1 MSKSDAAREV
11 FEGAKGLLSA
21 VKDAAVAM
29 KEAAVEIAP
38 GLANLPGDLIA
49 EAGRQGT
56 LGRSEIAAALFAGS
70 AFTPYGEGQQ
80 SPDGGVHGPADKSP
94 DKFADLLAGKNL
106 SPAPD
111 KGQDK
116 DQGMER

>member
-11 FEGAKGLLSA
+11 FEGAKGFLSA

-56 LGRSEIAAALFAGS
+56 LGRSEIASAIFSGN

-80 SPDGGVHGPADKSP
+80 SPDGSIHGTAP
-94 DKFADLLAGKNL
+94 DKYADLLAGKNQP
-106 SPAPD
+106 PAPE
-111 KGQDK
+111 KGQEK